1 MKFKDFDETHKCI
14 ETGHR
19 VFWVHN
25 DYSHYSD
32 YRVYYNG
39 KKLKYADSL
48 IKMQNK
54 WRIQSKENQNL
65 RKKFYSSEYFG
76 TFMVH
81 KGDDNGEGNNKSYG
95 ANVILG
101 GDTYQLKKNAR
112 IRIVRKVK
120 NDNSLN

>member
-65 RKKFYSSEYFG
+65 RKKFIHLNILALLWLIKVMI
-76 TFMVH
+76 MV
-81 KGDDNGEGNNKSYG
+81 
-95 ANVILG
+95 
-101 GDTYQLKKNAR
+101 
-112 IRIVRKVK
+112 KVTT
-120 NDNSLN
+120 NLMVLM